1 MSLAKH
7 TKQTEQK
14 IYGVYIPSVLNK
26 KIVLSIN
33 EIGKQV
39 KQNLEKTISKNMEG
53 RCIKEGFI
61 QNGSIKVLSYSSG
74 NVNGEKIE
82 FQTVFECMVC
92 HPVEGMLIECNTKT
106 ITKAGV
112 HAEVIDKNGNIPIIV
127 FVARDHHF
135 KDHLFAEIKESQK
148 ILVKVIGVRF
158 ELNDPHIC
166 VIAKL
171 IEDTR

>member
-1 MSLAKH
+1 MSLSKH

-14 IYGVYIPSVLNK
+14 IYVVYIPSVLNK

-74 NVNGEKIE
+74 NINGEKIE

-92 HPVEGMLIECNTKT
+92 HPVEGMLIECNIKT
-106 ITKAGV
+106 LTKAGV
-112 HAEVIDKNGNIPIIV
+112 HAEVVDKNGNIPIIV

-135 KDHLFAEIKESQK
+135 KDHLFSEIKESQK